1 MIIVTEVYNDWM
13 RKAPDFT
20 LLDQDKQ
27 PHSLTEYTGKWVVLY
42 FYPKDD
48 TPGCTT
54 EACNFRDARDAIAEF
69 GNAVVIGIS
78 KDTVK
83 SHKKFVDKFG
93 LNFTLLS
100 DPDHTVIEAYGAWQ
114 EKSMFGKKYM
124 GIQRATYIIEPAGNI
139 VKEYPKVDPAKHAAE
154 IIADLQALQA

>member
-1 MIIVTEVYNDWM
+1 M
-13 RKAPDFT
+13 KQAPDFI
-20 LLDQDKQ
+20 LQDQNDIT
-27 PHSLTEYTGKWVVLY
+27 HSLNDHAGKWIVLY

-54 EACNFRDARDAIAEF
+54 EACEFRDARDAIAEF

-83 SHKKFVDKFG
+83 AHKKFADKYS

-100 DPDHTVIEAYGAWQ
+100 DPEHAVIEAYGAWQ
-114 EKSMFGKKYM
+114 ERSMYGKTYM
-124 GIQRATYIIEPAGNI
+124 GIVRSTFIISPDGLIA
-139 VKEYPKVDPAKHAAE
+139 KEYPKVDPKKHATE
-154 IIADLQALQA
+154 IISDLRSLQSAE